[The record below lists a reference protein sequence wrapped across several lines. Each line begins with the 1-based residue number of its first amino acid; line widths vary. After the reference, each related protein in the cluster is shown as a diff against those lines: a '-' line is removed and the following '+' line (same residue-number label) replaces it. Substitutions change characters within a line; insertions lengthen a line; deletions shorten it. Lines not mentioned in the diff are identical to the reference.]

1 MINTPAGGIGYG
13 MRLKLDARARRLLR
27 RLPVVNVYSV
37 AELAL
42 MAGLAVQT
50 ARLLWVLA
58 TPVSPL
64 GDWRPAGV
72 TVPGSPIALLTSF
85 DPFFRLQQAATGPA
99 TVTALQL
106 TLFGIR
112 LDEATGRGSAIVA
125 GPDGVQQSVAVG
137 DEIQPGVRLKAVAFD
152 HITLD
157 RGGAE
162 EDLFL
167 DQSGPTPSD
176 PSSGGMSGTGPPTDR
191 PSMPGRGM
199 EGPPPPPGATG
210 ARGVPVAQLR
220 QEIGFIPRLDGGRI
234 SGLTV
239 RSQGSGQLFRQAGL
253 RDGDVVTSI
262 AGRPVSGSG
271 DLDRITA
278 DFSGGGNIPI
288 TVERGQNTLPLAI
301 TIAAPSR

>member
-1 MINTPAGGIGYG
+1 
-13 MRLKLDARARRLLR
+13 
-27 RLPVVNVYSV
+27 
-37 AELAL
+37 
-42 MAGLAVQT
+42 
-50 ARLLWVLA
+50 
-58 TPVSPL
+58 
-64 GDWRPAGV
+64 
-72 TVPGSPIALLTSF
+72 VPGSPIGLLTSF
-85 DPFFRLQQAATGPA
+85 DPFFRLQQTATGPA

-167 DQSGPTPSD
+167 DQSGPTSA
-176 PSSGGMSGTGPPTDR
+176 GGD
-191 PSMPGRGM
+191 
-199 EGPPPPPGATG
+199 
-210 ARGVPVAQLR
+210 VPVAQLR

-262 AGRPVSGSG
+262 AGRPVSSPG
-271 DLDRITA
+271 DLDRIAA

-301 TIAAPSR
+301 TVAAPSR

>member
-1 MINTPAGGIGYG
+1 

-42 MAGLAVQT
+42 MAGLAVQG
-50 ARLLWVLA
+50 ARLLWAIA
-58 TPVSPL
+58 TPVGPL

-72 TVPGSPIALLTSF
+72 TVPGSPVALLTSF
-85 DPFFRLQQAATGPA
+85 DPFFRLQQTAAGPA

-137 DEIQPGVRLKAVAFD
+137 DEIQPGVVLKAVAFD

-157 RGGAE
+157 RGGAQ

-167 DQSGPTPSD
+167 DQSGPTSPGS
-176 PSSGGMSGTGPPTDR
+176 SSGGVPPGGGPPTER
-191 PSMPGRGM
+191 PTMPGRGM
-199 EGPPPPPGATG
+199 QGPPPPPGAAG
-210 ARGVPVAQLR
+210 GGGVPVAQLR

-262 AGRPVSGSG
+262 AGRPVSGPG
-271 DLDRITA
+271 DFERIA
-278 DFSGGGNIPI
+278 SDFSGGGNIPI

-301 TIAAPSR
+301 TVAAPSR